1 MTPDNRP
8 SAYERISSYVSLRT
22 GLALPPNRRP
32 FIEAGLARAIASA
45 RLETIDDYAELLEK
59 SNRVPDELIAEITV
73 GETYFFRDPD
83 HFDFIRREII
93 PELRRRQGRHW
104 ALRAWSA
111 GCASGEEPYSLAILF
126 EEEQIIDASH
136 ILATDISRA
145 ALAKAQ
151 AGIYGE
157 WSLRKSRP
165 GLVEHYFRRRDGRFV
180 LADRIRRGVT
190 FAHLNLA
197 ADDYLGDL
205 AGAGR
210 MDLILCRN
218 VLIYIEPNRIA
229 AVAERLHAALADG
242 GWLITGPSDPL
253 LSSHA
258 PFDVEV
264 TPAGV
269 FYRRAAP
276 RAIEVAALRVE
287 IESTPDVALDA
298 APDAAPVTPLP
309 VDPLALAREAFKK
322 GDYATVTH
330 LLHECRSEV
339 EADELRILSLANLGL
354 AKEAERAAAD
364 AAAAEPLVADRH
376 ILHAITLLSLRRYED
391 AIAATRRAIYLKSSL
406 ALAHH
411 ILGTI
416 LRCVGANAEATQAFR
431 NSRALAAAPPA
442 AAQSTLLEAT
452 DAARP

>member
-1 MTPDNRP
+1 MTPGNRL
-8 SAYERISSYVSLRT
+8 SAYDRISHYVSLRT

-32 FIEAGLARAIASA
+32 FIEAGLTRAIASA
-45 RLETIDDYAELLEK
+45 RLETIDDYAELLAK
-59 SNRVPDELIAEITV
+59 SDRVPDELIAEITV

-93 PELRRRQGRHW
+93 PELRRRRGREYPF
-104 ALRAWSA
+104 RAWSA

-126 EEEQIIDASH
+126 EEERIVDSSH

-151 AGIYGE
+151 TGIYGE
-157 WSLRKSRP
+157 WSLRKPRP
-165 GLVEHYFRRRDGRFV
+165 GLFDHYFRGRDGRFV
-180 LADRIRRGVT
+180 LADRIRRRVT

-205 AGAGR
+205 AGANR

-229 AVAERLHAALADG
+229 AVAERLYAALVEG

-253 LSSHA
+253 LSSYA

-269 FYRRAAP
+269 FCRRAAP
-276 RAIEVAALRVE
+276 IATEVRELHVE
-287 IESTPDVALDA
+287 IESAPDVALDE
-298 APDAAPVTPLP
+298 APDAGSMPSLP
-309 VDPLALAREAFKK
+309 VDPLPLAREAFRK
-322 GDYATVTH
+322 GDYAKVTH
-330 LLHECRSEV
+330 LLHECRPEIQ
-339 EADELRILSLANLGL
+339 ADELRILSLANLGL

-364 AAAAEPLVADRH
+364 AAASEPLVADRH

-391 AIAATRRAIYLKSSL
+391 AIAATKRAIYLKSSL

-431 NSRALAAAPPA
+431 NSRVLASAQPA
-442 AAQSTLLEAT
+442 AAQLAPLEAT
-452 DAARP
+452 DSRRQ